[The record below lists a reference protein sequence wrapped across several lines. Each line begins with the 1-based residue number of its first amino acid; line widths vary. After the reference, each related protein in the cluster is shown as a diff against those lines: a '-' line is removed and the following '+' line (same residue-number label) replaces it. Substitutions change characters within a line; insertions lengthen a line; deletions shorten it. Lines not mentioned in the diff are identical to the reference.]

1 MVKTTKNLLKII
13 IIMVIFII
21 AYMPISNASA
31 LENIFTEGDKFI
43 ELGISEGGSNVIDE
57 NKLKIEIN
65 NVYNIV
71 FAIGVALSVVVG
83 AILGIKFMIGS
94 VEEQAKI
101 KETLIPYMLGCLVVF
116 GAFGIWKIVITLG
129 GKIL

>member
-1 MVKTTKNLLKII
+1 MA
-13 IIMVIFII
+13 IFII

-43 ELGISEGGSNVIDE
+43 ELGISQGGSNVIDE

-65 NVYNIV
+65 NIYNIL
-71 FAIGVALSVVVG
+71 FAIGIALSVVVG